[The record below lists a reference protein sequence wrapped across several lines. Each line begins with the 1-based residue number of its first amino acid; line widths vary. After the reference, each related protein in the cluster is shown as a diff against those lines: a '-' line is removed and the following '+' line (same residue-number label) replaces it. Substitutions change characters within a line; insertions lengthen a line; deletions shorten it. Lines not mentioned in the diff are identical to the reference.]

1 MKEKLLLV
9 GAGGLG
15 RVALEHASINY
26 DCAFVDDADI
36 TEVDGVQVVGKITDI
51 DKLFLEYRKLIVCIG
66 NNSIRES
73 IYRAAKVIGYS
84 FPNIVASSAYISPHA
99 KIGCGCIILNNVV
112 IQNNAVLGDGAVIS
126 PGVELHH
133 DSTIGNNVLIYTNS
147 VVRSLTHVGDRAWIG
162 STVSISTRAVV
173 EADAIIND
181 GSVVAAVTERSV
193 KV

>member
-1 MKEKLLLV
+1 MKETLLLV

-15 RVALEHASINY
+15 RVALEHASVDY

-36 TEVDGVQVVGKITDI
+36 NEVDGVKVVGKIADI
-51 DKLFLEYRKLIVCIG
+51 DRLFPEYQKLVVTIG
-66 NNSIRES
+66 NNNIRES
-73 IYRAAKVIGYS
+73 IYRAAKAIGFS

-112 IQNNAVLGDGAVIS
+112 IQNNAVLGDGAVIN

-133 DSTIGNNVLIYTNS
+133 DCTVGNNVLIYTNS
-147 VVRSLTHVGDRAWIG
+147 VIRSLTHVGDRAWIG

-173 EADAIIND
+173 DADAIIND
-181 GSVVAAVTERSV
+181 GSVVAAVTERSD